1 MGSLE
6 AQFLDLLLG
15 FGLSGQSG
23 DVLDLKLLV
32 LEGWDASLRSCPGC
46 FPSAGWVSLAV
57 RVLPCLELSLT
68 QGGGVSLCSTYRR
81 FGQQVVWSP

>member
-1 MGSLE
+1 MRPCVPAL
-6 AQFLDLLLG
+6 A
-15 FGLSGQSG
+15 
-23 DVLDLKLLV
+23 
-32 LEGWDASLRSCPGC
+32 ASHLPDGC
-46 FPSAGWVSLAV
+46 SLAV